1 MPANNSNTPL
11 IGIDFGTTKTMAACF
26 DQSKGQTILLKLG
39 LRGYEI
45 PTSIYH
51 TAEGRTFYGEEA
63 DDEGVSDHINYIHRF
78 KMKLGQPGPAHF
90 GRMTRTAEQ
99 LASDFLSHVRATLKS
114 EVLHS
119 KEDSD
124 LERAVLTIPAIFGRA
139 QQNELKRAA
148 ETAGFT
154 QVVLLPEPVAAGIA
168 YCDHH
173 GVKGSLRFLVV
184 DWGGGTFDVALME
197 REEDGSIRI
206 LPEFVGGLDGIN
218 HGDNIGGEF
227 MDDLLF
233 QATSHALTN
242 AGFQGL
248 DRQDPTMWGKYKRD
262 ITRAKERLSSREE
275 VDIPF
280 VLDGGTPAKVKFERS
295 NLEGTLNETV
305 MAGARFVEGLLQRCR
320 DGGCPPE
327 FILLA
332 GGTSRMPMVKR
343 VFEETLKID
352 CRTWTQGREA
362 IALGAAIKA
371 RDLWSST
378 ETNKPQKQKNTE
390 AESLAAANEAERLA
404 ATDRKAAADKAK
416 RKASSTNDS
425 FETSRPPPVEP
436 EFRYE
441 VVRQSAH
448 TNNRVPLG
456 LPARYVLGTYIGT
469 CTNQTV
475 NPPQSADLILVLRRV
490 AGKEIFGQLTIH
502 GDLEGGSEFSG
513 VLDCDRLTFVTRS
526 SGGKVEI
533 TWTSS
538 VSPGLISGSY
548 SVVDERFCQ
557 RLLGMRNQ
565 KGIWCCRKQ

>member
-45 PTSIYH
+45 PTSIYQ

-173 GVKGSLRFLVV
+173 AVKGSLRFLVV

-206 LPEFVGGLDGIN
+206 MPDFVGGLDGIN

-227 MDDLLF
+227 MADLLF
-233 QATSHALTN
+233 QATSDALTT

-248 DRQDPTMWGKYKRD
+248 DQQDPMMWGKYKRD

-275 VDIPF
+275 VDVPF

-295 NLEGTLNETV
+295 TLDGKLNETVILEGTLNETV
-305 MAGARFVEGLLQRCR
+305 MTGARFVEGLLQRCR
-320 DGGCPPE
+320 DGGRPPE

-371 RDLWSST
+371 RDLWIST

-390 AESLAAANEAERLA
+390 AESLAAA
-404 ATDRKAAADKAK
+404 DRKAASNHNAK
-416 RKASSTNDS
+416 DTPSPKKASSTPTYHDRKFNC
-425 FETSRPPPVEP
+425 PNCA
-436 EFRYE
+436 
-441 VVRQSAH
+441 RQMILDM
-448 TNNRVPLG
+448 TEYYNNRYKCPH
-456 LPARYVLGTYIGT
+456 
-469 CTNQTV
+469 C
-475 NPPQSADLILVLRRV
+475 
-490 AGKEIFGQLTIH
+490 
-502 GDLEGGSEFSG
+502 
-513 VLDCDRLTFVTRS
+513 RS
-526 SGGKVEI
+526 SGSTI
-533 TWTSS
+533 
-538 VSPGLISGSY
+538 I
-548 SVVDERFCQ
+548 
-557 RLLGMRNQ
+557 
-565 KGIWCCRKQ
+565 

>member
-45 PTSIYH
+45 PTSIYQ

-154 QVVLLPEPVAAGIA
+154 QVVLLQEPVAAGIA

-173 GVKGSLRFLVV
+173 AVKGSLRFLVV

-206 LPEFVGGLDGIN
+206 IPEFVGGLDGIN

-233 QATSHALTN
+233 QATSHALTT

-248 DRQDPTMWGKYKRD
+248 DRQDPMMWGKYKRD

-295 NLEGTLNETV
+295 TLEGKLNETV
-305 MAGARFVEGLLQRCR
+305 MTGARFVEGLLQRCR

-371 RDLWSST
+371 RDLWIST
-378 ETNKPQKQKNTE
+378 ETKKPKKPKNTK

-416 RKASSTNDS
+416 RKAAAAAADG
-425 FETSRPPPVEP
+425 EP
-436 EFRYE
+436 KPEPKPGEPKKVSERLVGCGEGLLGCGCLIILLF
-441 VVRQSAH
+441 VVWWI
-448 TNNRVPLG
+448 LG
-456 LPARYVLGTYIGT
+456 LLGLLNRY
-469 CTNQTV
+469 
-475 NPPQSADLILVLRRV
+475 
-490 AGKEIFGQLTIH
+490 
-502 GDLEGGSEFSG
+502 
-513 VLDCDRLTFVTRS
+513 
-526 SGGKVEI
+526 
-533 TWTSS
+533 
-538 VSPGLISGSY
+538 
-548 SVVDERFCQ
+548 
-557 RLLGMRNQ
+557 
-565 KGIWCCRKQ
+565 